1 MAMIFDEKTKVLRFD
16 VPNSEATIEAQ
27 HFGILDR
34 TVGAYYMS
42 DNSNF
47 CKCFLNQFDGEY
59 YIDISLVK
67 RNAEK
72 IINKLKEKGYEK
84 AFKRSLIPQSNILKV
99 FELMLENGDYLYK
112 MKTPTI
118 NENEKYLKLDNEDS
132 IVNNFRSLLLG
143 DLCSLYIKKI
153 GLNGF
158 LFYVDCN
165 PSFDE
170 IMDNNK
176 ILKWME

>member
-72 IINKLKEKGYEK
+72 IINK
-84 AFKRSLIPQSNILKV
+84 
-99 FELMLENGDYLYK
+99 
-112 MKTPTI
+112 
-118 NENEKYLKLDNEDS
+118 
-132 IVNNFRSLLLG
+132 
-143 DLCSLYIKKI
+143 IKSVK
-153 GLNGF
+153 N
-158 LFYVDCN
+158 
-165 PSFDE
+165 
-170 IMDNNK
+170 
-176 ILKWME
+176 